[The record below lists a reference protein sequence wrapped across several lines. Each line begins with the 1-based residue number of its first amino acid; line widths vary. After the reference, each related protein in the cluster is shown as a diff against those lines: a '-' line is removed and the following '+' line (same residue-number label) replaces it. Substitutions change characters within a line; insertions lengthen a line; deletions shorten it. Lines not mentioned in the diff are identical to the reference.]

1 MRVFVD
7 TAPFIY
13 LIENH
18 PKYADRVAD
27 IMATSLAEGHTF
39 ITSVI
44 TILEFGVKPEKEN
57 KHEVITRFED
67 LLNELET
74 EVKEIDRGIAVEAYQ
89 LRAKYQFLKG
99 LDTIQ
104 LATAITSSCD
114 SFVTNDT
121 KLEKVK
127 EITVTLIDT

>member
-13 LIENH
+13 FIENH
-18 PKYADRVAD
+18 PVYAQKVAD
-27 IMATSLAEGHTF
+27 LITAALAEGHSF
-39 ITSVI
+39 VTSVA

-57 KHEVITRFED
+57 RPEVITKFEE

-74 EVKEIDRGIAVEAYQ
+74 EVKEIDRNTAVEAYR

-99 LDTIQ
+99 LDAIQ
-104 LATAITSSCD
+104 IASAIVSDCD
-114 SFVTNDT
+114 NFVTNDM

-127 EITVTLIDT
+127 EITVTLIEK